1 MKLNRW
7 LVLFASVALIFCTGF
22 CDTWSVFQKPLM
34 TYLHASTAQVSWTF
48 SLSFSVGWP
57 LILLANWLQDRL
69 RSNLVIFVCV
79 FLFGAGVF
87 LTGYAYSLQRLYW
100 SYGFLAGMGGL
111 AGYTCIVANAVKWFP
126 DRRGLASG
134 IAVAGISC
142 GALALAPL
150 AASLILSRGV
160 LAAFRI
166 LGLSFLIVI
175 AVFIQVI
182 RVPPVGYRPDGWNPA
197 QPLPGTGGANANT
210 NDRDWR
216 HMLADPMF
224 YLLWLIFGLG
234 TLPGLMIIAHAAPI
248 GQELVKLT
256 PKAAAVAVSC
266 LSVSNAAG
274 RLLWGW
280 ISDKTGRFSSF
291 VALFTV
297 LATAMFL
304 FKHVAGFGS
313 FILALMLVGSCHGGF
328 MSTVPASVA
337 DVFGPKHLSANF
349 VAVLSSFCLAAVLG
363 PHLLAL
369 ITESHHGDYAPSFSV
384 AGFAALGGILVSIL
398 AWQQERRNSLEPSL
412 KLEVQ

>member
-7 LVLFASVALIFCTGF
+7 PVLFASVALIFCIGF

-48 SLSFSVGWP
+48 SLSFSVGRP

-69 RSNLVIFVCV
+69 RSKLVIFACV

-87 LTGYAYSLQRLYW
+87 LTGYAHSLQHLYW

-134 IAVAGISC
+134 IAVAGICC
-142 GALALAPL
+142 GALVIAPL

-175 AVFIQVI
+175 AVLIKII
-182 RVPPVGYRPDGWNPA
+182 RVPPVGYGPDVWNSTA
-197 QPLPGTGGANANT
+197 PLPDTGAVS
-210 NDRDWR
+210 DRDWR
-216 HMLADPMF
+216 QMLADPMF

-248 GQELVKLT
+248 GQELVKLS

-274 RLLWGW
+274 RLLWGG
-280 ISDKTGRFSSF
+280 ISDKTSRFSTF

-297 LATAMFL
+297 LAATMFL

-337 DVFGPKHLSANF
+337 DVFGPKYLSANF

-369 ITESHHGDYAPSFSV
+369 TTESHHGDYAPAFSL
-384 AGFAALGGILVSIL
+384 AGFVALGGILVSIVAL
-398 AWQQERRNSLEPSL
+398 WEERRTCPRTANL
-412 KLEVQ
+412 KLETQ